1 MIRIALGA
9 SRSLNPLNTFYGI
22 CALVRYNADNRLR
35 GRRHTSIPPNFE
47 LILCTNQNIVL
58 RLSLE

>member
-1 MIRIALGA
+1 MRPLIIQIVLGA
-9 SRSLNPLNTFYGI
+9 SQSLNPLNTLYVI

-47 LILCTNQNIVL
+47 
-58 RLSLE
+58 